1 MGLWDWVKRMRERD
15 VEVRRRLI
23 HPTRPVREKWALENS
38 EVVFAAINRISTS
51 MGNMPCRL
59 YKDMTPQAGPLNRLV
74 AVSPKSGM
82 TPFEFFRTLEV
93 DRDTEGNG
101 YALKVPSLT
110 GGVAELAIQ
119 EPSRVTPMK
128 ERESGELWYR
138 LQLTEGTQPTIY
150 IHNSNMIHVRHISPD
165 GIRGISPIKVLRN
178 ALEYSGQIS
187 EFTLKQV
194 KGGVHAGI
202 ALDFPAEMGKQKRRE
217 AIDAF
222 LELYRESEGAVIALD
237 AGVRATR
244 LDTALVDPKILDV
257 DKITRARVAS
267 VYNLP
272 PHLLGDYSSSGYA
285 SIEQQTG
292 EFVALTMDPLAT
304 MYAQE
309 LNRVLLSEKQIEEGM
324 TFRFDVNRL
333 LMTDSATRSN
343 NAFRMV
349 RSAGMSPNE
358 ARRIEGRAPSKDP
371 LADELWISK
380 DMVPLRVAARQN
392 VAPDPP
398 PEPEP
403 EPAPKGGKGSGKR

>member
-1 MGLWDWVKRMRERD
+1 MSIWDWFK
-15 VEVRRRLI
+15 RRRDQDVAI
-23 HPTRPVREKWALENS
+23 SRRVVYPSRPYREKLALENS
-38 EVVFAAINRISTS
+38 EVVFAAINRIATS

-59 YKDMTPQAGPLNRLV
+59 YRDMTPQTGPLNRLV
-74 AVSPKSGM
+74 AVSPKSGL

-101 YALKVPSLT
+101 YALKVPSLA
-110 GGVAELAIQ
+110 GGVLELAIQ
-119 EPSRVTPMK
+119 EPSRVRPVK

-150 IHNSNMIHVRHISPD
+150 VHNSNMIHVRHISPD
-165 GIRGISPIKVLRN
+165 GIRGVSPIQVLRN
-178 ALEYSGQIS
+178 AVEYSGQIS

-202 ALDFPAEMGKQKRRE
+202 ALDFPAEMSKQKRRD

-309 LNRVLLSEKQIEEGM
+309 LNRVLLSQQQIEEGM

-343 NAFRMV
+343 NAFRMM

-358 ARRIEGRAPSKDP
+358 ARRSDGRAPYKDP

-392 VAPDPP
+392 V
-398 PEPEP
+398 EPEP
-403 EPAPKGGKGSGKR
+403 EPAPAAKGGKGSGKR

>member
-1 MGLWDWVKRMRERD
+1 MGLLDWVRRMLDRD

-23 HPTRPVREKWALENS
+23 HPSRPYREKWALESS
-38 EVVFAAINRISTS
+38 EVIFAAINRISTS
-51 MGNMPCRL
+51 MGSMPCRL
-59 YKDMTPQAGPLNRLV
+59 YRDMTPQTGELNSLV

-101 YALKVPSLT
+101 YALVVPSLT

-128 ERESGELWYR
+128 ERDSGELWYK
-138 LQLTEGTQPTIY
+138 LQLTEGTQPTIF
-150 IHNSNMIHVRHISPD
+150 IHNSRMIHVRHISPD
-165 GIRGISPIKVLRN
+165 GIRGISPLKVLN
-178 ALEYSGQIS
+178 NTLEYSAQIS

-194 KGGVHAGI
+194 RGGVHAGI
-202 ALDFPAEMGKQKRRE
+202 ALDFPAEMSKQKRSD
-217 AIDAF
+217 AIEQF

-257 DKITRARVAS
+257 DRITRVKVAS

-309 LNRVLLSEKQIEEGM
+309 LNRVLLTRKQIDEGM

-349 RSAGMSPNE
+349 RSGGMSPNE
-358 ARRIEGRAPSKDP
+358 ARRIEGRAPSSDP

-380 DMVPLRVAARQN
+380 DMVPLRVAAGQS

-398 PEPEP
+398 PETN
-403 EPAPKGGKGSGKR
+403 AKGGRGNGRR